1 MSVLHLTQGA
11 FDKAIGEHSVAMVD
25 FWAGWCGPC
34 KMLAPTI
41 ETFSISIAPREQG
54 RILVQTIYHYLYHGK
69 PPAADWIKV
78 PITIAIDENVDSLE
92 ADFGPRDMG

>member
-1 MSVLHLTQGA
+1 MDRQRRRAVRLVCYNTG
-11 FDKAIGEHSVAMVD
+11 DDVAALIRRGV
-25 FWAGWCGPC
+25 A
-34 KMLAPTI
+34 
-41 ETFSISIAPREQG
+41 TFSISIAPREQG
-54 RILVQTIYHYLYHGK
+54 RSLVQTIYHYLYNGK